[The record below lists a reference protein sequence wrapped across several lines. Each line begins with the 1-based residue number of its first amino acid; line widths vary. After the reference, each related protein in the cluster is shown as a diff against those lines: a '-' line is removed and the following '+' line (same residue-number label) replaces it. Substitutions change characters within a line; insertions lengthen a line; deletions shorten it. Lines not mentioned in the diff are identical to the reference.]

1 MQLAATID
9 TVPALKSELLAAL
22 PGVRHAF
29 FTRSGGVSTGIYG
42 SLNAGLGSADDRAA
56 VAENRRRMAA
66 ALGGT
71 AILSCFQI
79 HSADTVVAKEP
90 FAEPPR
96 ADAIVTATPGLAVA
110 ALVADCCPVLLADA
124 EAGVIGA
131 AHAGWKGALGG
142 ILESA
147 LAAMQKLGAR
157 ADRTVAVLGPC
168 IRQQSYEVG
177 DEFMRNFT
185 AAAPENARFFAT
197 GPAGKPHFDLAG
209 YVAARLER
217 ARLAAIGDVG
227 LDTYADEARFYSYRR
242 ATHRGEA
249 DYGRLAAA
257 IMLG

>member
-1 MQLAATID
+1 MQLAATIESA
-9 TVPALKSELLAAL
+9 PALRSGLLAAI

-29 FTRSGGVSTGIYG
+29 FTRAGGVSTGIYG

-66 ALGGT
+66 ALGGS
-71 AILSCFQI
+71 ALLSCYQI
-79 HSADTVVAKEP
+79 HSADTVVATGP

-124 EAGVIGA
+124 DARVVGA
-131 AHAGWKGALGG
+131 AHAGWKGALSG

-157 ADRTVAVLGPC
+157 AERTVAVLGPC
-168 IRQQSYEVG
+168 IRQPSYEVG
-177 DEFMRNFT
+177 DEFMRTFT
-185 AAAPENARFFAT
+185 AAAAENRRFFAT
-197 GPAGKPHFDLAG
+197 GPGGKPHFDLAG

-217 ARLAAIGDVG
+217 AGVAAIDDLG
-227 LDTYADEARFYSYRR
+227 LDTYADADRFYSYRR
-242 ATHRGEA
+242 ATHRGEP

-257 IMLG
+257 IVLS